1 MDRLSKA
8 KRADDVHAKA
18 PESVIQVRT
27 FGILTGSPECCA

>member
-18 PESVIQVRT
+18 PESVIQVRN
-27 FGILTGSPECCA
+27 FWNPHWLS